1 MPTLNYTICTGGR
14 NNTNPTGEGD
24 LKKLHEYFLPES
36 NLHGQKIDDLN
47 TLEAVLGKPVW
58 QVSNFVFPQGNYLSE
73 YIHRV

>member
-1 MPTLNYTICTGGR
+1 MNYTICTGGK
-14 NNTNPTGEGD
+14 NTSNPTGEGD

-58 QVSNFVFPQGNYLSE
+58 QVSNLRVVHDIESITVTVLS
-73 YIHRV
+73 